1 MFIRDVFL
9 SSEDYVAG
17 NETVWLDA
25 EVDLGV
31 LRTVMSY
38 ARATMSRDLQMGFSS
53 MLNHPLP
60 LLDRVLCS
68 SSMMWERHWSADSV
82 CCETVKPTAV
92 HRCCIENWT
101 DPKRIKIPSLAVRTT

>member
-31 LRTVMSY
+31 LRTVMSH
-38 ARATMSRDLQMGFSS
+38 ARATMSRNLQMGF
-53 MLNHPLP
+53 
-60 LLDRVLCS
+60 
-68 SSMMWERHWSADSV
+68 
-82 CCETVKPTAV
+82 
-92 HRCCIENWT
+92 
-101 DPKRIKIPSLAVRTT
+101 